1 MDLRMKSTWFISD
14 THFSHANIVRYSK
27 RPFTD
32 VETHDQVLIDNW
44 NRHVGQGDDVYFLG
58 DFAFKF
64 RDRAKEV
71 RRKLHGAQIFFI
83 EGNHDSAARQ
93 IRDSFAWFHSVKMVE
108 VNGQPIWLSHYAHRV
123 WMRSHHGA

>member
-1 MDLRMKSTWFISD
+1 MKSTWFISD

-64 RDRAKEV
+64 RTAQRKYAGNCTRADL
-71 RRKLHGAQIFFI
+71 LH
-83 EGNHDSAARQ
+83 
-93 IRDSFAWFHSVKMVE
+93 
-108 VNGQPIWLSHYAHRV
+108 
-123 WMRSHHGA
+123 

>member
-1 MDLRMKSTWFISD
+1 MKSTWFISD

-71 RRKLHGAQIFFI
+71 RRKLH
-83 EGNHDSAARQ
+83 ARKSFSLRETTIQ
-93 IRDSFAWFHSVKMVE
+93 PPGKFAIRSLGSSPSRWSK
-108 VNGQPIWLSHYAHRV
+108 
-123 WMRSHHGA
+123 